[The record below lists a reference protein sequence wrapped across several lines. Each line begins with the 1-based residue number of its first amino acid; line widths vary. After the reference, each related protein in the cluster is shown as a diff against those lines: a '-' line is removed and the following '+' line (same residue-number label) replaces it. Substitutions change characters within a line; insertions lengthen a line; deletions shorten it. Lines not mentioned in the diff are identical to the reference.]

1 MRLTGSPVFMCLL
14 RLPQMSRR
22 LDQRFSIME
31 ALLVLSQLVMFILC
45 SENLLYKAES
55 FLSGV
60 GGRVRGSQNLL
71 WALIWDGANPGKQHC
86 VCAAVFLQH
95 PCQGMGCV
103 AQPHFH
109 WVGSRHLPI
118 IFISKKKKK
127 KKKRFNWASL
137 PWLFYSLM
145 SFLHLGDPIIS

>member
-86 VCAAVFLQH
+86 VCMCCVFAASL
-95 PCQGMGCV
+95 PRYGMCCTATFPLGWE
-103 AQPHFH
+103 QTSSH
-109 WVGSRHLPI
+109 HLHQQ
-118 IFISKKKKK
+118 KEK